1 MKSRKR
7 TPFLTSAIATG
18 LLLFS
23 LGPQA
28 SGELDA
34 G

>member
-23 LGPQA
+23 RGAQA
-28 SGELDA
+28 AGKLDA